1 MLRYAQVTVEGR
13 PVYYATEGHGAPLLL
28 LHGPPFDHQVWT
40 PAIPYLAGHFRVV
53 APDLPGYGRSPPLER
68 DDSPD
73 ALIRLAAGLMTGLR
87 MVPGFV
93 AGVSFGGGVALGLAA
108 RHPERVHGLIAVGA
122 LGIERWPSTLQ
133 ARLAR
138 AARGLPGA
146 LALGMRLAPRAQARW
161 FLRGALDRRAV
172 DGALVEQ
179 VAATL
184 RSRTG
189 RRTLIRALRR
199 LDEWRF
205 VTRQLGGIR
214 APTLL
219 VWGERDG
226 LYGLPVAE
234 RMRHAIHGARLVTIA
249 GAGHLLPV
257 ERPEE
262 LAAAMRG
269 FLLPLTKENVKRK
282 T

>member
-13 PVYYATEGHGAPLLL
+13 PIYYATEGRGAPLLL
-28 LHGPPFDHQVWT
+28 LHSPPFDHQLWA

-53 APDLPGYGRSPPLER
+53 APDLPGFGRSPSEGDQL
-68 DDSPD
+68 PD
-73 ALIRLAAGLMTGLR
+73 ALIRMTAGLMTGLQ

-93 AGVSFGGGVALGLAA
+93 AGSSLGGGIALGLAA
-108 RHPERVHGLIAVGA
+108 RHPERVRGLVASSA
-122 LGIERWPSTLQ
+122 LGVERWPATFQ

-138 AARGLPGA
+138 AVRSLPGA

-161 FLRGALDRRAV
+161 FLHDALRDRSAA
-172 DGALVEQ
+172 DGALVDQ

-184 RSRTG
+184 RSRTS
-189 RRTLIRALRR
+189 RSALVRTLRR

-219 VWGERDG
+219 VWGERDTI
-226 LYGLPVAE
+226 YGLPVAE
-234 RMRHAIHGARLVTIA
+234 RMRHAIHGAQLVTLA
-249 GAGHLLPV
+249 GAGHLLPI

-262 LAAAMRG
+262 LAAAMRS
-269 FLLPLTKENVKRK
+269 FLLPLAR
-282 T
+282 